1 MRLNLLNIPINLL
14 ENPLTQSRGIQL
26 SVLRL
31 DAIHPVVSGNKL
43 FKLTQYLD
51 TVREQGNGRIIT
63 FGGAYS
69 NHLVAT
75 AYTCS
80 VENISCIGMVRG
92 EKPEQLSHTLQSCV
106 QYGMELQFLSRELYH
121 LKQTPEYLT
130 QLKSQYPGATIIPE
144 GGFGIDGAIG
154 AAAIMEMIP
163 AHTTHI
169 CCAIGTGTTLAG
181 LLLNAK
187 EHQQLIGI
195 PVLKGMTDLEDRL
208 RYLTRDRLNLQQVT
222 FFTEYHF
229 GGYAK
234 KTPELIAFMNNTWS
248 AFSLPTDFVYTAKM
262 MYGVF
267 DLIAQH
273 FFPPGSNVLCI
284 HTGGLQGNISL
295 PKNTLTF

>member
-1 MRLNLLNIPINLL
+1 LRLNLLNIPINLL
-14 ENPLTQSRGIQL
+14 ESPLTESRGIQL

-51 TVREQGNGRIIT
+51 AVRKQDNRRIIT

-75 AYTCS
+75 AYACS

-92 EKPEQLSHTLQSCV
+92 EKPEQLSHTLQSCM
-106 QYGMELQFLSRELYH
+106 QYGMELQFLSRELYQ
-121 LKQTPEYLT
+121 LKQSPEYLT

-144 GGFGIDGAIG
+144 GGFGIDGAEG
-154 AAAIMEMIP
+154 AAEIMEMIP
-163 AHTTHI
+163 KNTTHI
-169 CCAIGTGTTLAG
+169 CCAIGTGTTFAG
-181 LLLNAK
+181 LLLKAK
-187 EHQQLIGI
+187 KHQQLIGI
-195 PVLKGMTDLEDRL
+195 PVLKGMTDLEDRV
-208 RYLTRDRLNLQQVT
+208 RYLTSDRLNLHQVT

-267 DLIAQH
+267 DLTEQH
-273 FFPPGSNVLCI
+273 FFPPGSNVLCV